1 MEYEGVDTVVTDAE
15 ESDWLDVSY
24 VERNYVEKTGKKI
37 KWNFLKNKKFLIAA
51 IAFVCVAS
59 LAVFMWAD
67 SNFRKDVFSGAKNA
81 YTTMI
86 SIFDGG
92 SASDAQNKINVPC
105 NATLVEITDGVAV
118 FEGGKVALSFI
129 DGKISD
135 VSENSVTVTNDSGV
149 AICFGNLTEI
159 FVVEGDQVDQNQ
171 LIGRYDGTFTA
182 TISDDGQA
190 VSGVIATEREISWE
204 S

>member
-67 SNFRKDVFSGAKNA
+67 SNFRKDVFSGAKNEA
-81 YTTMI
+81 ETP
-86 SIFDGG
+86 
-92 SASDAQNKINVPC
+92 K
-105 NATLVEITDGVAV
+105 
-118 FEGGKVALSFI
+118 
-129 DGKISD
+129 
-135 VSENSVTVTNDSGV
+135 
-149 AICFGNLTEI
+149 
-159 FVVEGDQVDQNQ
+159 
-171 LIGRYDGTFTA
+171 
-182 TISDDGQA
+182 
-190 VSGVIATEREISWE
+190 
-204 S
+204 